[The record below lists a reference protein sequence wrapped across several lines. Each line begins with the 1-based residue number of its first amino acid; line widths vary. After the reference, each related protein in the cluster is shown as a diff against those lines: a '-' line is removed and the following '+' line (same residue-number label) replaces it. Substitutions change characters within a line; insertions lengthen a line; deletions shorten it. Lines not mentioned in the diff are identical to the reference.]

1 MDAKTVTDAANY
13 LRISRDMVYSL
24 VAERKIRH
32 RRVGRSIRFD
42 QADLQN
48 YWDSCV
54 VEPAS
59 VPMRQA
65 KAKPVGSGFRFIDP
79 SRAGMLS

>member
-1 MDAKTVTDAANY
+1 MDAMTVAEAASY
-13 LRISRDMVYSL
+13 MRVSRDTVYSL

-32 RRVGRSIRFD
+32 RRVGRAIRFD
-42 QADLQN
+42 KADLQN
-48 YWDSCV
+48 YWDGCA

-59 VPMRQA
+59 VPMRQV
-65 KAKPVGSGFRFIDP
+65 KAKPVGNGFRFIDP